1 MKKKTGA
8 VLLCL
13 LISVV
18 LTGCAGN
25 AKAAVPGSS
34 EQTESAANNGTSNAD
49 TEETGSLTSAGAA
62 VDVDLTRLSSIMVYS
77 EVYNM
82 VTSPD
87 DYMGKTVKMKGLYYA
102 SYYDET
108 DQYYH
113 YIIIEDATECCQQG
127 LEFIWSGTHNYPED
141 YPEDGTE
148 VEVNGVFGSYEELG
162 ITYYYIAVEDIIIL

>member
-1 MKKKTGA
+1 
-8 VLLCL
+8 
-13 LISVV
+13 
-18 LTGCAGN
+18 
-25 AKAAVPGSS
+25 
-34 EQTESAANNGTSNAD
+34 
-49 TEETGSLTSAGAA
+49 
-62 VDVDLTRLSSIMVYS
+62 
-77 EVYNM
+77 
-82 VTSPD
+82 
-87 DYMGKTVKMKGLYYA
+87 VKMKGLYYA